1 MTIFFY
7 SLAGGALLLSLI
19 KSRKNT
25 WLALKKAWF
34 AFERILPQ
42 FLAILL
48 IIGLVLAYLTP
59 QQIGLILGVESG
71 WMGVFTAS
79 IIGAITLIP
88 GFVAFPLAASLLAQ
102 GAGYMQIGA
111 FISSLM
117 MVGVVTLPMEIQYF
131 GKKPAL
137 IRNGAA
143 FLFSLLAALVIGVLV
158 K

>member
-25 WLALKKAWF
+25 LLALKKAWF

-71 WMGVFTAS
+71 WIGVFTAS

-143 FLFSLLAALVIGVLV
+143 FLFALLAALVIGVLV